1 MEVKIYNLFMDID
14 FTGLKFNGKVLIELK
29 SERDVVLNS
38 AELEILHV
46 TSGQKNFQFE
56 QSDEELTIST
66 GAFVGTL
73 AVEYKGSIPDSLA
86 GIYRAPYDHTHV
98 VTTHFEAAQARRML
112 PCVDR
117 PDVKA
122 EFKVTVRVD
131 KSLDVISNMPI
142 ASVNDEGEKKVVA
155 FQKTPRMSTYLLY
168 LGVGKFEEQK
178 DKLGKTD
185 VIVATIPGKAKLGNF
200 ALNEA
205 KRAIVSFESYYGIPY
220 ELPKIHMIAVPE
232 FAMGAMENWGAITF
246 RETALLIDVGSSTR
260 AKKRVSE
267 VVIHELAHQ
276 WFGDLVTMKWWDD
289 IWLNESFATF
299 MAFKVIDSL
308 HPEWKVW
315 DDFLRMET
323 SGAGAR
329 DALKNTHPV
338 EVHVN
343 SPEEI
348 EQIFDDISYGK
359 GASIL
364 RMVEA
369 YIGKEAFQKGIQQYL
384 TQYAYSNATGN
395 DLWNMLESASRQQV
409 KKVMTSWIRQPGHP
423 IVTVSLDGGKLKL
436 HQERFLISG
445 AFERG
450 TWPIPINMEVNGE
463 PRGLLFESE
472 DETIDVGHVSS
483 LRVNLNRTGFYLVRY
498 LGLDEV
504 VWKSNLTSIDRWGI
518 VADAFAFLLSGIMT
532 FTDYLKLLTRYH
544 GETEFLPASEV
555 SDQIAFLQ
563 ILLPTRMKE
572 LSREFHRSQLRI
584 LQGKTDENSLIL
596 RGTVASR
603 LLFVD
608 DGYADELAAKFK
620 EYDKVEP
627 DMKQAVALAYARR
640 TGDFDGLVKA
650 FRGTSSDEDKTR
662 ILNAMTAFA
671 DTTLLKRTLDFAV
684 SGEVKRQDV
693 RTTVLAAAGKPNAQ
707 TVTWAWLRTNIEKLR
722 EFYRGTG
729 ILSGTLLGMIP
740 ILGVGRVSE
749 VQQFFDQLE
758 MPEAHVGISAGLEKM
773 RAYDRLVSNMQSTS

>member
-1 MEVKIYNLFMDID
+1 VEVKSYDLFMDID
-14 FTGLKFNGKVLIELK
+14 FTGLKFNGRVLIELV
-29 SERDVVLNS
+29 SDRDVVLNS
-38 AELEILHV
+38 AGLEILSV
-46 TSGQKNFQFE
+46 SSGAKDFQFK
-56 QSDEELTIST
+56 QSGEELTIGT

-73 AVEYKGSIPDSLA
+73 AVDYKGVIPDSLA

-98 VTTHFEAAQARRML
+98 ISTHFEAAQARRML

-122 EFKVTVRVD
+122 EFNVSVRVD
-131 KSLDVISNMPI
+131 SGLDVISNMPV
-142 ASVNDEGEKKVVA
+142 ASVKAEGGKKVVV
-155 FQKTPRMSTYLLY
+155 FQSTPRMSTYLLY

-178 DKLGKTD
+178 DKIGRID
-185 VIVATIPGKAKLGNF
+185 VIVAAIPGKANLGSF

-205 KRAIVSFESYYGIPY
+205 KKALVSFESYYGIPY
-220 ELPKIHMIAVPE
+220 ELPKLHMIAVPE

-246 RETALLIDVGSSTR
+246 RETALLIDSGSSTR

-299 MAFKVIDSL
+299 MAFKVIDLL

-315 DDFLRMET
+315 EDFLIKET

-329 DALKNTHPV
+329 DALRNTHPV
-338 EVHVN
+338 QVHAD
-343 SPEEI
+343 SPDEI

-369 YIGKEAFQKGIQQYL
+369 YVGKDVFRKGIQNYL
-384 TQYAYSNATGN
+384 SRYVYSNASGN
-395 DLWNMLESASRQQV
+395 DLWNMLEEASGQAVGR
-409 KKVMTSWIRQPGHP
+409 VMTAWVQQPGHP
-423 IVTVSLDGGKLKL
+423 VVTVSSDGGKLKL
-436 HQERFLISG
+436 RQERFLISG
-445 AFERG
+445 SFERG
-450 TWPIPINMEVNGE
+450 TWPIPIDMEVNGE
-463 PRGLLFESE
+463 RRRLLFERE
-472 DETIDVGHVSS
+472 EETIDVGHISS

-498 LGLDEV
+498 VGLDEV
-504 VWKSNLTSIDRWGI
+504 VWKSNLTAVDRWGL
-518 VADAFAFLLSGIMT
+518 VADAFAFLLSGTMS
-532 FTDYLKLLTRYH
+532 FEDYLNRLTRYLQ
-544 GETEFLPASEV
+544 ETEFLPASEV

-563 ILLPTRMKE
+563 ILLPSRMSK
-572 LSREFHRSQLRI
+572 LTREFHQLQLRI

-596 RGTVASR
+596 RGTVSSR

-608 DGYADELAAKFK
+608 DDFADELASRFK
-620 EYDKVEP
+620 EYDRVEP
-627 DMKQAVALAYARR
+627 DLKQAVALAYARR

-650 FRGTSSDEDKTR
+650 FRSASSDEDKTR
-662 ILNAMTAFA
+662 MLNSMTAFA
-671 DTTLLKRTLDFAV
+671 DPAWLKRSLDFAV

-693 RTTVLAAAGKPNAQ
+693 RMTVLAAAGKPNAQ
-707 TVTWAWLRTNIEKLR
+707 TVTWAWLRDNLSRLR
-722 EFYRGTG
+722 EIYAGTG

-740 ILGVGRVSE
+740 ILGVGRASE
-749 VQQFFDQLE
+749 VEKFFDELD
-758 MPEAHVGISAGLEKM
+758 MPEARVGILAGLEKM
-773 RAYDRLVSNMQSTS
+773 RAYDRLVSDVLRSG